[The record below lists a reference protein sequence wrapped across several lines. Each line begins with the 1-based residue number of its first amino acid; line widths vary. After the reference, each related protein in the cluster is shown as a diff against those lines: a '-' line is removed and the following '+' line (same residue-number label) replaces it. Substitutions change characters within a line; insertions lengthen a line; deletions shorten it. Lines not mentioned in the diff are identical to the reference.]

1 MYGAVHTGAGGNR
14 IFGVFCRMY
23 GAVRTGA
30 GGSRIIGNVAICVPN
45 YTASNAI
52 RPQIAVSISVI
63 LSDCRW

>member
-1 MYGAVHTGAGGNR
+1 
-14 IFGVFCRMY
+14 VFCRMY
-23 GAVRTGA
+23 GALRTGA